1 MKNSE
6 KLLTCNFCGKSR
18 NQVDKLIAGPDCYIC
33 NECVDISYRIIN
45 EKSTLPESV
54 NLQETL
60 NPRDVKSYLDQFV
73 IGQDHAKIMLSVSA
87 CNHHKRINGNLDAD
101 KSNVL
106 LLGHTG
112 TGKTLLAKTLS
123 NYLDIPFAIADA
135 TTLTEAGYVGEDAES
150 VLERLLSVSNWDIAK
165 AQKGIV
171 YIDEIDKKT
180 RKTES
185 NNSTRDVSGEG
196 VQQALLRIIEG
207 TVVKISLPSSRTG
220 DDHVEFDTS
229 NVMFILGGAFVGIE
243 KVVEKRLHKKN
254 NIGFNKTLNQ
264 EKSKQELYSQT
275 STQDLIKYGLIPE
288 LVGRLPLLAILHDLS
303 LDDMIDILHNSNHS
317 VVSHCKQLFA
327 LDGLTLNLSDDY
339 LRRAA
344 ELSKQ
349 QDLGARGLKSIVE
362 LSLMNLMFRGPDLR
376 EQGVEQI
383 VFDQYPE
390 SEQIL
395 PQLIYK
401 DGTTKP
407 DTLYINMRGKHEQA
421 ERQP

>member
-6 KLLTCNFCGKSR
+6 KVLTCNFCGKSR

-45 EKSTLPESV
+45 EKSTLPETTNV
-54 NLQETL
+54 QEFL
-60 NPRDVKSYLDQFV
+60 NPLDVKNYLDQYV
-73 IGQDHAKIMLSVSA
+73 IGQEYAKILLSVSA
-87 CNHHKRINGNLDAD
+87 SNHYKRINGDIKTQ

-123 NYLDIPFAIADA
+123 EYLDIPFAIADA
-135 TTLTEAGYVGEDAES
+135 TTLTESGYVGEDAES
-150 VLERLLSVSNWDIAK
+150 VLERLLSVSNWDVAK

-180 RKTES
+180 RKMES

-207 TVVKISLPSSRTG
+207 TVVKINLPSSRNG
-220 DDHVEFDTS
+220 DDYVEFDTS
-229 NVMFILGGAFVGIE
+229 NVLFILGGAFVGIE
-243 KVVEKRLHKKN
+243 KVVQKRLHKKN
-254 NIGFNKTLNQ
+254 NIGFNKTLNK
-264 EKSKQELYSQT
+264 ETPKEDLYSQT
-275 STQDLIKYGLIPE
+275 NTQDLIKYGLIPE
-288 LVGRLPLLAILHDLS
+288 LVGRLPLLAILQDLT
-303 LDDMIDILHNSNHS
+303 LDDMIDILNNSKNS
-317 VVSHCKQLFA
+317 VVSYCKQLFA
-327 LDGLTLNLSDDY
+327 LDGLTLTLSDEY

-344 ELSKQ
+344 ELSKE

-362 LSLMNLMFRGPDLR
+362 LSLINLMFRGPDLKGK
-376 EQGVEQI
+376 GVEEI
-383 VFDQYPE
+383 VFEKYPE
-390 SEQIL
+390 HDDIFPQI
-395 PQLIYK
+395 IYT
-401 DGTTKP
+401 DGTSKP